1 MIKTEISHFWFGEF
15 KSEEDY
21 FDFLGE
27 SETYY
32 EDDDV
37 EEKYI
42 SEFAKSQ
49 KENSLDH
56 DFMESGF
63 ENQDVSF
70 EEKFVNYSYYD
81 QWIVEVKNKLC
92 DLNQNLDKINTVVFI
107 SKDQIEKPVSVTN
120 LKFDLFYIGE
130 IEYEI

>member
-1 MIKTEISHFWFGEF
+1 MRTETCHFWFGKF
-15 KSEEDY
+15 RSEEEY

-32 EDDDV
+32 EDDDI
-37 EEKYI
+37 EGKYI

-49 KENSLDH
+49 NENFLDH

-63 ENQDVSF
+63 ENEDISF
-70 EEKFVNYSYYD
+70 EDKFSKYSYAEK
-81 QWIVEVKNKLC
+81 WIPEAKTQLTEQ
-92 DLNQNLDKINTVVFI
+92 NQNLGEINTVVFI
-107 SKDQIEKPVSVTN
+107 SKDQIKNPIAICNSR
-120 LKFDLFYIGE
+120 FDLVYLGE

>member
-1 MIKTEISHFWFGEF
+1 MRTETSHFWFG
-15 KSEEDY
+15 KLRSEEEY
-21 FDFLGE
+21 FNFLGE

-32 EDDDV
+32 EDDDI

-49 KENSLDH
+49 NENFLDH

-63 ENQDVSF
+63 ENEDISF
-70 EEKFVNYSYYD
+70 EDKFLKYSYAEK
-81 QWIVEVKNKLC
+81 WITEVKTQLTEQ
-92 DLNQNLDKINTVVFI
+92 NQNLKEINTVVFI
-107 SKDQIEKPVSVTN
+107 SKDQIKNPISVHN
-120 LKFDLFYIGE
+120 SGFDLVYLGE